1 MLHKTEGI
9 ILHSVKYAESSLI
22 VKVYTSEFGL
32 QSYMLSGVKGKKSKH
47 KSALLQPLS
56 LVDLIVSNSNKGALQ
71 RISEINLLKPYTDV
85 PYHFVKRSIAIFLN
99 EILYKV
105 LKEEH
110 ADISMFEFIKN
121 ALLVL
126 DLKQDSCTNFHIY
139 FMIQLSPYLGFSP
152 HGSIDEKNIYFDLKE
167 GCFIASPPVHRY
179 YLNAESTSVFQ
190 QFLNATFENFQSVP
204 MNRLQRKELLQALI
218 IYYQL
223 HVGSFGEVKSLSILE
238 EITKTA

>member
-9 ILHSVKYAESSLI
+9 ILHSIKYAESSLI

-32 QSYMLSGVKGKKSKH
+32 QSYMLTGIKGKKSKF

-56 LVDLIVSNSNKGALQ
+56 LVDLIVSNSTKGTLQ
-71 RISEINLLKPYTDV
+71 RVSEINLLKPYTDI

-110 ADISMFEFIKN
+110 ADISMFEFIKS

-126 DLKQDSCTNFHIY
+126 DLKQDSCSNFHIY

-152 HGSIDEKNIYFDLKE
+152 HGAIDERNVFFDLKE
-167 GCFIASPPVHRY
+167 GCFIPSIPIHRH
-179 YLNAESTSVFQ
+179 YLNSENAKIFY
-190 QFLNATFENFQSVP
+190 QFLIATFENFQSIP
-204 MNRLQRKELLQALI
+204 LNRIQRRELLQALI
-218 IYYQL
+218 LYYQL
-223 HVGSFGEVKSLSILE
+223 HVDTFGEVKSLSVLE
-238 EITKTA
+238 EITN

>member
-9 ILHSVKYAESSLI
+9 ILHSIKYAESSLI
-22 VKVYTSEFGL
+22 VKVYTSIFGL
-32 QSYMLSGVKGKKSKH
+32 QSYMLSGAKGKKSKY

-56 LVDLIVSNSNKGALQ
+56 LVDLIVSNSNKGGLQ
-71 RISEINLLKPYTDV
+71 RVTEINLLKPYMDI
-85 PYHFVKRSIAIFLN
+85 PYHLVKRSIAIFLN

-126 DLKQDSCTNFHIY
+126 DLRQDSCSNFHIY

-152 HGSIDEKNIYFDLKE
+152 QGSLEGNTNFFDLKE
-167 GCFIASPPVHRY
+167 GCFISTIPTHRH
-179 YLNAESTSVFQ
+179 YLNLNNTLLFH
-190 QFLNATFENFQSVP
+190 QFLVATFENFQSIP
-204 MNRLQRKELLQALI
+204 LNRMQRRELLQALI
-218 IYYQL
+218 LYYQL
-223 HVGSFGEVKSLSILE
+223 HIDAFGEIKSLSILE
-238 EITKTA
+238 EITN